1 MYCPTTKELGRRW
14 RQSIVRA
21 AGAAEKSKP
30 ELSPIH
36 LTFSSSW
43 SQSSKKI
50 RLRIAR
56 FDVASGVRER
66 LTNIYDLL
74 YLCGCLLWPCECR
87 FHLCTRA
94 EMSTMEFCLLAERR
108 LDWKGQRQ
116 TDPSAHRHSRIQHP
130 MTEPIRHPFTPP
142 SDPTF
147 KA

>member
-66 LTNIYDLL
+66 LTDICDSL
-74 YLCGCLLWPCECR
+74 YLLW
-87 FHLCTRA
+87 FAVVA
-94 EMSTMEFCLLAERR
+94 ESVRIFDVGLAPVC
-108 LDWKGQRQ
+108 QR
-116 TDPSAHRHSRIQHP
+116 
-130 MTEPIRHPFTPP
+130 
-142 SDPTF
+142 
-147 KA
+147 